1 MQDYIGAFEKVAS
14 DIATLVT
21 KEASPEE
28 IFNRYNNAGKI
39 AIDRQARDASRRLT
53 SHVPIRHAARNS
65 NYANFRAG
73 VERAIAN
80 ANAAISSPTHKTM
93 AASERITRN
102 RLAPI
107 VPSKV
112 NSFRNPVF
120 AATNA
125 SSVPSLGGIAANVAK
140 RRFFK

>member
-1 MQDYIGAFEKVAS
+1 MQDYTGMFEKVAS

-28 IFNRYNNAGKI
+28 IFDRYNTAGKM
-39 AIDRQARDASRRLT
+39 AIDRQARSASHRLT
-53 SHVPIRHAARNS
+53 SHGAIRQVSRNS
-65 NYANFRAG
+65 NYANFKATAGRA
-73 VERAIAN
+73 VTN
-80 ANAAISSPTHKTM
+80 AMAAISSPTHKTM

-102 RLAPI
+102 RLSPI

-125 SSVPSLGGIAANVAK
+125 SSVPSLGGIAVNVAK